1 MFEHSPEL
9 YDLIYSHKDYEA
21 EASWIRDALLQRRP
35 DTRTVLDVACG
46 TGRHLEALR
55 RSFVCEGVDLS
66 AQFVR
71 IARQRSGVPVHV
83 GDMDSLDLGR
93 QFDAVVCMFSA
104 IGYSKNLESAISG
117 MAAHLHPGGVLV
129 VEPWYTPEQW
139 TAGFVQVLDREADGI
154 RVVRMSHSGVEGNVS
169 TMEMHH
175 LVGTP
180 LTVEHFVE
188 THRMTLFGFDEYEA
202 AFRRA
207 GLSYELVEP
216 GPFGRGALIGTGRL

>member
-1 MFEHSPEL
+1 V
-9 YDLIYSHKDYEA
+9 
-21 EASWIRDALLQRRP
+21 LQRRP

-55 RSFVCEGVDLS
+55 RHFACEGVDLS
-66 AQFVR
+66 ARFVR
-71 IARQRSGVPVHV
+71 IAGQRSGVPVHV

-93 QFDAVVCMFSA
+93 LFDAVVCMFSS
-104 IGYSKNLESAISG
+104 IGYSKNLEKAISR
-117 MAAHLHPGGVLV
+117 MAAHLQPGGVLV
-129 VEPWYTPEQW
+129 VEPWFTPEQW
-139 TAGFVQVLDREADGI
+139 TAGLLQVLDREADGI
-154 RVVRMSHSGVEGNVS
+154 RVVRMSRSSVEGNVS

-180 LTVEHFVE
+180 LAVEHFVE
-188 THRMTLFGFDEYEA
+188 THRMTLFGLDEYEA

-216 GPFGRGALIGTGRL
+216 GPFGRGALIGLGLL